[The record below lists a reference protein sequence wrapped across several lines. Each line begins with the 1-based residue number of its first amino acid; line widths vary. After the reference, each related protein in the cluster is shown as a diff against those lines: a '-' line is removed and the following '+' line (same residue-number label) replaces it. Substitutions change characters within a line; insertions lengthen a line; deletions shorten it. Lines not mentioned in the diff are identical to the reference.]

1 MPPRRAPAHGAPLP
15 SAPGGAAP
23 PRTALSLAL
32 CLALA
37 PALALGPAA
46 CGDDGAPP
54 APPPDAGDLDAGPGD
69 GGRPDAGFVD
79 EPIPTAHCPGAPGC
93 ADDGDGVLRV
103 GVAVRDITP
112 DLSMADYQTVDRNG
126 DGSFDFGDGD
136 EFFDRNGN
144 GRYDGVWIA
153 GYGLG
158 RGARDVAN
166 PQWARSIAL
175 RRGDLTI
182 VITSVDVV
190 GYFKDEIDAARRYAR
205 ELGADIDHLLVS
217 ATHVHEARDTVGIWG
232 PNAGETGRSA
242 EYNDFVNR
250 MIAESAK
257 AAVDALAP
265 ANVQY
270 AVTRLRDAEGGV
282 NRHVGDAR
290 DPNVIDDEVRI
301 LRFLRA
307 GTDETIATLVN
318 FGAHPEYTGS
328 TSQSLSS
335 DFAHWL
341 REGVEEGV
349 PAPAPGE
356 TDLAGVGGVCVY
368 VQGALGV
375 QIGPGRTSPVDFD
388 GTPLRNREPRT
399 AEVLGV
405 RLAQLVL
412 RALADT
418 SGVVTDDTAALGF
431 RRYETYLKVENTL
444 YQLGGRLGVFSR
456 SLHRFDESRP
466 ITRSNTPWVRSEIAV
481 LDVGRAAI
489 LTVPGELDPF
499 LWVGGKDGSWT
510 PAGVPV
516 VDTTRP
522 HAPDLARAPDGPYLR
537 DTLLASRADAE
548 YAFVFGLAEDFVGYF
563 VPPFDY
569 VLGDPPYINQAP
581 GAHYEETNS
590 LGPEAWPRLEA
601 QIRALIAWHP
611 PAP

>member
-1 MPPRRAPAHGAPLP
+1 MGSRSPRSRPAAH
-15 SAPGGAAP
+15 
-23 PRTALSLAL
+23 RTASPGWFAAAIVASASLLTAL
-32 CLALA
+32 TA
-37 PALALGPAA
+37 G
-46 CGDDGAPP
+46 CGDDEGPV
-54 APPPDAGDLDAGPGD
+54 PPPDAGEREGGLDAGRG
-69 GGRPDAGFVD
+69 DAGFVD
-79 EPIPTAHCPGAPGC
+79 EPIPTAFCPGASGC
-93 ADDGDGVLRV
+93 MDDGDGVLHV
-103 GVAVRDITP
+103 GVGVRDITP

-126 DGSFDFGDGD
+126 NGSYDYADGD

-175 RRGDLTI
+175 RRGDLTV
-182 VITSVDVV
+182 VITSIDVV
-190 GYFKDEIDAARRYAR
+190 GYFKDEIDLARQYAR

-232 PNAGETGRSA
+232 PNAGETGRSP
-242 EYNDFVNR
+242 EYNEFVNR
-250 MIAESAK
+250 KIAESAK
-257 AAVDALAP
+257 AAVDALEP

-270 AVTRLRDAEGGV
+270 AVTRLRDAEGGI
-282 NRHVGDAR
+282 NRYVGDAR
-290 DPNVIDDEVRI
+290 DPNVIDDEVRV

-307 GTDETIATLVN
+307 GTDTTLATLVN

-341 REGVEEGV
+341 REGVENGV

-356 TDLAGVGGVCVY
+356 ADLPGVGGVCVY

-375 QIGPGRTSPVDFD
+375 QIGPGRTQPLDFD
-388 GTPLRNREPRT
+388 GTPLAPREPRT

-405 RLAQLVL
+405 RLAQIVL

-418 SGVVTDDTAALGF
+418 GGGVTDETAALGF

-444 YQLGGRLGVFSR
+444 YQLGGRLGVFTR
-456 SLHRFDESRP
+456 SLHRYDESRSVSR
-466 ITRSNTPWVRSEIAV
+466 TNVPWVRTEIAV
-481 LDVGRAAI
+481 LDIGRASI
-489 LTVPGELDPF
+489 LTAPGELDPF
-499 LWVGGKDGSWT
+499 LWVGGKDGTWT

-516 VDTTRP
+516 VDTSRP
-522 HAPDLARAPDGPYLR
+522 HAPDLSRAPDGPYLR
-537 DTLLASRADAE
+537 DLLLASREGVE
-548 YAFVFGLAEDFVGYF
+548 YAFVFGLAEDFLGYF

-569 VLGDPPYINQAP
+569 VLGDPPYLTEAP
-581 GAHYEETNS
+581 GSHYEETNS

-601 QIRALIAWHP
+601 QIRELIAWRP